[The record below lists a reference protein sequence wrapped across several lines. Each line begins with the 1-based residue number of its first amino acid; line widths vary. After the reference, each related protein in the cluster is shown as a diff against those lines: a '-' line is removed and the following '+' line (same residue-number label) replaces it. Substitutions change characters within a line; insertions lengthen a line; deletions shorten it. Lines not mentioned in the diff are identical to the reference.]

1 MPDDPKALAKI
12 LRADPMGMQE
22 HLAYQ
27 QAIGAPLVPQPQMP
41 QAVPNQMGPA
51 IPPNVQGLA
60 KLLIQ
65 TGRAT
70 PETALQMAQQ
80 MTLGR

>member
-1 MPDDPKALAKI
+1 MPDLGSLIKAL
-12 LRADPMGMQE
+12 RSDPMTPQE
-22 HLAYQ
+22 HLKYQ
-27 QAIGAPLVPQPQMP
+27 EAIGAPINPVVAPIQQMSNQGVVP
-41 QAVPNQMGPA
+41 

-70 PETALQMAQQ
+70 PETALGMAQA
-80 MTLGR
+80 MTAGR

>member
-1 MPDDPKALAKI
+1 MTP
-12 LRADPMGMQE
+12 QE

-27 QAIGAPLVPQPQMP
+27 NAIGAPLIPGVVPVPQSINQPTGGPQGV
-41 QAVPNQMGPA
+41 VPIPA
-51 IPPNVQGLA
+51 NVQGLA

-70 PETALQMAQQ
+70 PETALGMAQA
-80 MTLGR
+80 MVGR

>member
-1 MPDDPKALAKI
+1 VPELADLVKALRGD
-12 LRADPMGMQE
+12 LMGLNAQKSYQE
-22 HLAYQ
+22 AV
-27 QAIGAPLVPQPQMP
+27 GAPINPQTAPVQTSPQGMVP
-41 QAVPNQMGPA
+41 

-70 PETALQMAQQ
+70 PETALGMAQA
-80 MTLGR
+80 MTAGR